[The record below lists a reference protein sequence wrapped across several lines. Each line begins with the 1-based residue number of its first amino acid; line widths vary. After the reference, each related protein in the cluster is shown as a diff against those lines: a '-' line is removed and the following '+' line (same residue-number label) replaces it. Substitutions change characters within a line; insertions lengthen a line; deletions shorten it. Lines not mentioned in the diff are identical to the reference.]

1 MAIRLMAPLAFG
13 YKILQNIVNQ
23 VQNRVGFCV
32 DRIRPLTKV
41 FWKYSEFFDLSYKI
55 LQTE

>member
-41 FWKYSEFFDLSYKI
+41 FDLSYKI
-55 LQTE
+55 LQTD